1 MRNSRE
7 SDRPDHAAGHPS
19 EDARPAGGSDP
30 RARAPAEA
38 PAAPAGAAPGGPGAG
53 EADRGDGEL
62 IAELARIEDLYRR
75 ALADLDNYRKRAA
88 RELERRVVEVRDS
101 VMRDWIEAVD
111 SVERA
116 IRMQPDGPCADGL
129 RAVLEQMDAVL
140 RRHGASRIAATGARF
155 DPSRHEAI
163 AVQPSQEVAEGSVVA
178 VERSGF
184 EVGDRVVRPA
194 QVVVARA
201 PERAD

>member
-1 MRNSRE
+1 
-7 SDRPDHAAGHPS
+7 
-19 EDARPAGGSDP
+19 
-30 RARAPAEA
+30 
-38 PAAPAGAAPGGPGAG
+38 
-53 EADRGDGEL
+53 
-62 IAELARIEDLYRR
+62 LARIEDLYKR

-88 RELERRVVEVRDS
+88 RELDRRVVEVRDS

-116 IRMQPDGPCADGL
+116 IQMEPDGPCADGL

-140 RRHGASRIAATGARF
+140 RRHGASRMAATGTPF

-163 AVQPSQEVAEGSVVA
+163 AVQPSRDVPDGSVLGA
-178 VERSGF
+178 ERSGY
-184 EVGDRVVRPA
+184 EVGDRVIRPA